1 MYAYCVGDDSVAA
14 LLESTS
20 VGVALGEA
28 AASVAQHYDS
38 PAAAAT
44 ALQDAGRALAVSI
57 TSSRSQNSQH
67 SRLLEQV
74 QHTRAAQVCAD
85 RFRDVLLP

>member
-1 MYAYCVGDDSVAA
+1 MYAYYAGDDSVAT

-20 VGVALGEA
+20 VGASLGKA
-28 AASVAQHYDS
+28 AASIAQHFDS
-38 PAAAAT
+38 PAAAVT

-57 TSSRSQNSQH
+57 TSARSQNSQH

-74 QHTRAAQVCAD
+74 QHTRAAQVCAV
-85 RFRDVLLP
+85 RFWDVLLP